1 MNEARKVFLKE
12 LTGTLYTLAK
22 DVKVQIEFNPAFVQ
36 AYRLIGY
43 ENRMLQ
49 KEDFNNDKIDAG
61 EIGIGHSVTALYEI
75 IPVGV
80 ESNFVGKID
89 DLVFQ
94 EKEESEYT
102 NKKDLG
108 LFKIRYKNPE
118 SDVSKKI
125 QFMISPKVTPL
136 EKAENSSQFAI
147 AVAEFGLLLKDSDYK
162 KDASYKSVL
171 RYAVLSKG
179 QDIDGYRSE
188 FINLVK
194 TAKALDSSL
203 VQK

>member
-1 MNEARKVFLKE
+1 M
-12 LTGTLYTLAK
+12 
-22 DVKVQIEFNPAFVQ
+22 
-36 AYRLIGY
+36 
-43 ENRMLQ
+43 
-49 KEDFNNDKIDAG
+49 
-61 EIGIGHSVTALYEI
+61 YEI

-171 RYAVLSKG
+171 RYANLSKG
-179 QDIDGYRSE
+179 QDVDGYISE

-194 TAKALDSSL
+194 TAKALDNSL